1 MDRKIQ
7 FMGHLPEFYQGVR
20 EFEAIGDTEDVEF
33 KLLAEANQED
43 LLNAFVM
50 TGNENSIS
58 IWEKEIGIRAE
69 IGETLDFRRKRLIN
83 RYTIKP
89 PFTMRWLEK
98 QLTELL
104 GAGFLK
110 AERDD
115 DVEIL
120 YVFVDID
127 SLPVLREFDA
137 TIEMVLP
144 LSMQYFKTII
154 GHRDIPSGLHIG
166 ATSPVHI
173 HIEMR

>member
-1 MDRKIQ
+1 MDRKIH
-7 FMGHLPEFYQGVR
+7 FMGHLPDFYQGVR
-20 EFEAIGDTEDVEF
+20 EFEATGDTEDVEF
-33 KLLAEANQED
+33 KLLAEANAED
-43 LLNAFVM
+43 LRNAFVM

-69 IGETLDFRRKRLIN
+69 AGESLDFRRKRLIN

-89 PFTMRWLEK
+89 PFTLRWLEK

-120 YVFVDID
+120 YVYVDID
-127 SLPVLREFDA
+127 SLAALREFDA

-144 LSMQYFKTII
+144 LSMQYFKNIL
-154 GHRDIPSGLHIG
+154 GHRDIPSRIWVG
-166 ATSPVHI
+166 ATSPMYI

>member
-1 MDRKIQ
+1 
-7 FMGHLPEFYQGVR
+7 MG

-33 KLLAEANQED
+33 QLLAEANAED
-43 LLNAFVM
+43 LQNAFVM
-50 TGNENSIS
+50 TGDENSIS

-69 IGETLDFRRKRLIN
+69 AGEALDFRRRRLIN

-120 YVFVDID
+120 YVYVDID
-127 SLPVLREFDA
+127 SLPMLREFDT

-144 LSMQYFKTII
+144 LSMQYYKNIL
-154 GHRDIPSGLHIG
+154 GHRDIPSRVYIG
-166 ATSPVHI
+166 AISPVHI
-173 HIEMR
+173 HIEMKA